1 MNIDGALLSQS
12 LESLTEQLSTPGL
25 DDALQRVLDATR
37 HLFGATGAGFMMVDD
52 SSSLRSVAFT
62 DPGGR
67 LLEEL
72 QERVGHGPC
81 VDALTFD
88 RVVTTVDV
96 AEDPRWPQLGSELRE
111 AGVRAVLG
119 VPIHVSGLPVGS
131 LNVYRNRPGDWGET
145 EAPALLAY
153 GRLVESLMVS
163 ALHAEQRER
172 LADQLQHALDS
183 RVVIER
189 AVGMLM
195 ERHGLDAVDAFNQLR
210 RTARDGGRRVAD
222 VATDML
228 VASSPDP
235 RA

>member
-1 MNIDGALLSQS
+1 MHIDAELLSQS
-12 LESLTEQLSTPGL
+12 LEGLTEQLTTPGL

-62 DPGGR
+62 DPGAR

-72 QERVGHGPC
+72 QERAGHGPC

-88 RVVTTVDV
+88 RVVATVDV
-96 AEDPRWPQLGSELRE
+96 ADDARWPQLGSALRE

-131 LNVYRNRPGDWGET
+131 LNVYRNRPGDWDET

-153 GRLVESLMVS
+153 GQLVESLMLS

-172 LADQLQHALDS
+172 LADQLQHALDN

-195 ERHGLDAVDAFNQLR
+195 ERHGLDAVDAFDRLR

-222 VATDML
+222 VATGML
-228 VASSPDP
+228 IGPAPEP
-235 RA
+235 AP

>member
-1 MNIDGALLSQS
+1 MNIDAALLTQS
-12 LESLTEQLSTPGL
+12 LEGLAERLSSPGL
-25 DDALQRVLDATR
+25 DDALQHVLDATR

-67 LLEEL
+67 LLEER
-72 QERVGHGPC
+72 QEHVGHGPC

-96 AEDPRWPQLGSELRE
+96 ADDARWPQLGSELRE

-153 GRLVESLMVS
+153 GRLVESLMLS

-195 ERHGLDAVDAFNQLR
+195 ERYGLDAVDAFDRLR

-222 VATDML
+222 VSTEML
-228 VASSPDP
+228 NGRAPNP